1 MTTKSFTCCRCGV
14 VEQVAGGNAGFICN
28 QCKPADHFT
37 LQPKYLAH
45 KAVAQARRAGLIAS
59 PRQYQCADCASP
71 ATEYDHR
78 DYTKPLEVDPV
89 CRGCNV
95 RRGPAIGHGLHAS
108 PSLASS
114 NQGLQ
119 K

>member
-1 MTTKSFTCCRCGV
+1 MKAKSFTCCVCGV
-14 VEQVAGGNAGFICN
+14 AHQVAGGTAGFVCA
-28 QCKPADHFT
+28 QCKPASHFT

-59 PRQYQCADCASP
+59 PRQYQCADCTSP

-78 DYTKPLEVDPV
+78 DYSKPLAVEPV

-95 RRGPAIGHGLHAS
+95 RRGPANGHAVRRS
-108 PSLASS
+108 QPATS
-114 NQGLQ
+114 NACGA
-119 K
+119 